1 MFVNI
6 YRQYRSRRRTLRA
19 WNGSEQ
25 FTRGV
30 CRNFLRRFHSIA
42 IVALSSSLISLFLN
56 WKSQQKKSKFYSK
69 ILLRAVYGVHF
80 IAPSLETFEY

>member
-6 YRQYRSRRRTLRA
+6 YRQYRSRRRALRA

-30 CRNFLRRFHSIA
+30 CRNFLRRFHSVA
-42 IVALSSSLISLFLN
+42 IVALSPSLISLLKN
-56 WKSQQKKSKFYSK
+56 LKITAKEWLKFNS
-69 ILLRAVYGVHF
+69 
-80 IAPSLETFEY
+80 